1 MQTKHFE
8 NQSNKIP
15 IMFLGNNL
23 SIKSIMIYATKSL
36 RDVQSTMFI
45 VEPSF
50 T

>member
-23 SIKSIMIYATKSL
+23 SIKSIMIYATLEMS
-36 RDVQSTMFI
+36 RAQCS
-45 VEPSF
+45 
-50 T
+50 